1 MFRDARNAGQR
12 PYWIRHHIWNRLLEH
27 WNSASY
33 CNKCATTQRN
43 KASEKGR
50 TLHTSGSITTH
61 EHALRM
67 V

>member
-1 MFRDARNAGQR
+1 MLKDARNAR
-12 PYWIRHHIWNRLLEH
+12 KCPYWIGDHIYNRLLEH

-33 CNKCATTQRN
+33 RNKCATAQKN
-43 KASEKGR
+43 IASENGE